1 MFYHLLLSIKLHPLR
16 CFFYSLL
23 LGQDN
28 QLPDYHISL
37 SLHENLINDFFS
49 NMGAI
54 EGKGETAIGSYNW
67 KLIEPRIDIEED
79 TILFFSK
86 VKLSV
91 GDLKTYKEVIGWVSA
106 TYNQDINKVILQIEE
121 AEVILDIDIFGKN
134 FVITELD
141 IAHYFDKP
149 FKLSGPQPMSDN
161 IEFNLPNGSIREIS
175 VGTNQSYMTLT
186 KDAILVKTSLTFDQE
201 NN

>member
-1 MFYHLLLSIKLHPLR
+1 MKRITFYIL
-16 CFFYSLL
+16 FFYSLL

-86 VKLSV
+86 VRLSV

-149 FKLSGPQPMSDN
+149 LK
-161 IEFNLPNGSIREIS
+161 
-175 VGTNQSYMTLT
+175 
-186 KDAILVKTSLTFDQE
+186 
-201 NN
+201 